1 MIIYMPENFG
11 ERPPDSIPSEKPLVE
26 KFEDLNID
34 VGDVVVSKSGTRR
47 EVLRIISNP
56 ELPGGG
62 VIEYAKTD
70 MDGNHTTGKAN
81 FRALLQ
87 TQDRIQTVE
96 KLTLPD
102 GITLKDPKWA
112 RQRAAL
118 GQIENHLQDKTTLP
132 QYRDQLRFQRA
143 QLLREIG
150 KLFAA
155 ENNIEDK

>member
-1 MIIYMPENFG
+1 MPYMLENFG
-11 ERPPDSIPSEKPLVE
+11 ERPPDSIPPEKPLVE

-56 ELPGGG
+56 EMPGGG
-62 VIEYAKTD
+62 VIEYEKTD
-70 MDGNHTTGKAN
+70 TDGRRTSGKTN

-87 TQDRIQTVE
+87 TQDRIQDVE
-96 KLTLPD
+96 KLTLPQ
-102 GITLKDPKWA
+102 GIPLEDPKWA
-112 RQRAAL
+112 RHRVAL
-118 GQIENHLQDKTTLP
+118 KQIENHLKDETTLP

-143 QLLREIG
+143 KLYREIG